1 MRQRHSL
8 RVRVALAFAVLG
20 ATLGLL
26 LAIGIWFAAHD
37 VSQRLMDET
46 LAAELAD
53 YMARRARNPQS
64 LPPATAGLRG
74 YLIRP
79 GETANDL
86 PAQLAGLPTGRHEIA
101 IDGTPYR
108 VAVADSDNERF
119 ILRFD
124 ETRQQRRERRFL
136 AWLIGG
142 AILVALL
149 SALGGYWLAGLGIAP
164 VTELARAVGRATPEN
179 PPRLARSAGPG
190 DEIDELAQA
199 FDRYLTRLA
208 AFIERERNFAAD
220 ASHELRTP
228 LAAIRGAAEVLADDP
243 GLGEA
248 RSARIARILRA
259 TEEMGELI
267 AALLLLSR
275 EAPEPVET
283 PCDAGRIASDC
294 VERYRGLADR
304 QGTRLTLSHDAENV
318 MLSVPAAYFAIIVA
332 NLVHNAV
339 AHTRNGT
346 VAIRL
351 DPRRLVVADTGSG
364 ISPADMTRVFDRHFR
379 GHESTGAGIGLSL
392 VKRICERL
400 GWRIALDSDPVA
412 GTTATLHF
420 AS

>member
-1 MRQRHSL
+1 MRRRHSL
-8 RVRVALAFAVLG
+8 RFRVALAFAALG

-26 LAIGIWFAAHD
+26 FAIGIWFATHD

-64 LPPATAGLRG
+64 LPPATASLSG

-79 GETANDL
+79 GVTANEL
-86 PAQLAGLPTGRHEIA
+86 PGELVGLPQGRHEIR
-101 IDGTPYR
+101 IGDIPYR
-108 VAVADSDNERF
+108 VAIADREGERF
-119 ILRFD
+119 VLLFN
-124 ETRQQRRERRFL
+124 ESRQQRRERRFF
-136 AWLIGG
+136 AWLVGG
-142 AILVALL
+142 AILMTLL
-149 SALGGYWLAGLGIAP
+149 SALGGHWLAGLGIAP
-164 VTELARAVGRATPEN
+164 VTDLAHAVSRADPEN

-190 DEIDELAQA
+190 DEIDELALA
-199 FDRYLTRLA
+199 FDRYLARLA

-243 GLGEA
+243 GLNKA
-248 RSARIARILRA
+248 QSARIGRILRA
-259 TEEMGELI
+259 AEEMGELI

-275 EAPEPVET
+275 EEAAPVDAS
-283 PCDAGRIASDC
+283 CDAVRIARNC
-294 VERYRGLADR
+294 IERYCGQAAKQDTHLALEADEV
-304 QGTRLTLSHDAENV
+304 LLP
-318 MLSVPAAYFAIIVA
+318 VPAAYFAIIVA

-346 VAIRL
+346 VTIRL
-351 DPRRLVVADTGSG
+351 DPQQLVVADTGSG
-364 ISPADMTRVFDRHFR
+364 ICAADLAHVFERHFR
-379 GHESTGAGIGLSL
+379 GNQSSGAGIGLSL

-400 GWRIALDSDPVA
+400 DWHVSLISHPVA
-412 GTTATLHF
+412 GTTVSVRF

>member
-1 MRQRHSL
+1 MRQRHRL
-8 RVRVALAFAVLG
+8 RVRVALAFAAFG

-26 LAIGIWFAAHD
+26 FAVGIWFAAHD

-46 LAAELAD
+46 LAAELDD

-64 LPPATAGLRG
+64 LPPATANLSG

-79 GETANDL
+79 GEAL
-86 PAQLAGLPTGRHEIA
+86 PQLPDGLAGLPAGRHEIA
-101 IDGTPYR
+101 IDGTPHR
-108 VAVADSDNERF
+108 VAIADSGNERF
-119 ILRFD
+119 ILLFD
-124 ETRQQRRERRFL
+124 ETRQHRREQRFL

-142 AILVALL
+142 ALLMTLL
-149 SALGGYWLAGLGIAP
+149 SALGGYWLAGLVIAP
-164 VTELARAVGRATPEN
+164 VTELARAVGQADPGN
-179 PPRLARSAGPG
+179 PPRLARPTGPG

-199 FDRYLTRLA
+199 FDRFLTRLA

-243 GLGEA
+243 SLNEA
-248 RSARIARILRA
+248 QSARIGRILRA

-275 EAPEPVET
+275 EETAPVES
-283 PCDAGRIASDC
+283 PCDAGRIAHDC
-294 VERYRGLADR
+294 IERYRGQSEKQDTCLM
-304 QGTRLTLSHDAENV
+304 LSQESDAV
-318 MLSVPAAYFAIIVA
+318 MLPVPAAYFAIIVA

-339 AHTRNGT
+339 AHTRHGT
-346 VAIRL
+346 VTIRL
-351 DPRRLVVADTGSG
+351 NRLGLIVSDTGSG
-364 ISPADMTRVFDRHFR
+364 IPAADIAHVFERHFR
-379 GHESTGAGIGLSL
+379 GDASTGAGIGLSL

-400 GWRIALDSDPVA
+400 GWQVTLDSHPVE
-412 GTTATLHF
+412 GTTVDVRF

>member
-1 MRQRHSL
+1 MRRRHSL
-8 RVRVALAFAVLG
+8 RFRVALAFAALG

-26 LAIGIWFAAHD
+26 FAVGIWFATHD

-53 YMARRARNPQS
+53 YMTRRARNPQS
-64 LPPATAGLRG
+64 LPPATANLSG

-79 GETANDL
+79 GESAADL
-86 PAQLAGLPTGRHEIA
+86 PADLAGLPPGRHEITIGSTA
-101 IDGTPYR
+101 YR
-108 VAVADSDNERF
+108 VAVADREGERF
-119 ILRFD
+119 ILLFN

-142 AILVALL
+142 AILMTLL
-149 SALGGYWLAGLGIAP
+149 SALGGHWLAGLGIAP
-164 VTELARAVGRATPEN
+164 VTELANAVSRADPEN

-190 DEIDELAQA
+190 DEIDELTQA
-199 FDRYLTRLA
+199 FDRYLARLA

-228 LAAIRGAAEVLADDP
+228 LAAIRGAAEVLADGS
-243 GLGEA
+243 GLDEA
-248 RSARIARILRA
+248 QSARIGRILRA

-275 EAPEPVET
+275 EEAAPVES
-283 PCDAGRIASDC
+283 PCDAGRIAREC
-294 VERYRGLADR
+294 IERYRGQAAK
-304 QGTRLTLSHDAENV
+304 QGTHLTLEADEV
-318 MLSVPAAYFAIIVA
+318 LLPVPAAYFAIIVA

-346 VAIRL
+346 VTIRL
-351 DPRRLVVADTGSG
+351 DPRQLVVADTGSG
-364 ISPADMTRVFDRHFR
+364 IPAADLAHVFERHFR
-379 GHESTGAGIGLSL
+379 GNESTGAGIGLSL
-392 VKRICERL
+392 VRRICERL
-400 GWRIALDSDPVA
+400 DWHVSLSSHPVA
-412 GTTATLHF
+412 GTTVSVQF